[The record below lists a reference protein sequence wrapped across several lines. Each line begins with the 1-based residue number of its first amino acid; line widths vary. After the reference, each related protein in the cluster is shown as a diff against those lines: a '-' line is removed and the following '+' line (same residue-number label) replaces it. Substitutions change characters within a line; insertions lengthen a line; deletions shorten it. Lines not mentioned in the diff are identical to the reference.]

1 MKKYILLYGDKKPE
15 DNICL
20 INMFK
25 ENKQIKLGWT
35 DIDINSINKTVDKL
49 VKDGYEE
56 IIFAGLEIGWDK
68 VINYINDTYPK
79 VLINV
84 ICTTQDSLLYYEY
97 ERENFFKLLEMNK
110 ECIINKIA
118 FLRKGQYELYKEL
131 GYNCCYLTQNFILED
146 KIKLSK
152 EKREQI
158 SLGFYPLNYVWDKNI
173 FNQLCVGKMLDN
185 SVITYNCLDP
195 RMTDFLDTMNIDSI
209 SVKINDINVENLAKN
224 IVENDVVIS
233 TSFTEYFHP
242 VFFIAMELG
251 VPCLI
256 GNTSELFTSKD
267 KLSKFIVTS
276 AEDNAIINSQL
287 ISNILNNKKDIIKLY
302 KEWKEKYNETA
313 KKSLEKFIG

>member
-20 INMFK
+20 TNMFK
-25 ENKQIKLGWT
+25 ENKKIKLGWSN
-35 DIDINSINKTVDKL
+35 IDINSTNKLIDKL
-49 VKDGYEE
+49 VKEGYEE
-56 IIFAGLEIGWDK
+56 IIFAGLEVGWDK
-68 VINYINDTYPK
+68 VINYINDNYPK
-79 VLINV
+79 ILINV

-97 ERENFFKLLEMNK
+97 ERENFFKLLELNK
-110 ECIINKIA
+110 DCIVNKIA

-131 GYNCCYLTQNFILED
+131 GYNCCYLAQNFILED
-146 KIKLSK
+146 KYALSK

-158 SLGFYPLNYVWDKNI
+158 SLGFYPLNYTWDKNI

-195 RMTDFLDTMNIDSI
+195 RMTDFLDTMNIDSKP
-209 SVKINDINVENLAKN
+209 VKIENINVENIANK
-224 IVENDVVIS
+224 IVNNDVVIA

-267 KLSKFIVTS
+267 KLSKYIVTS

-287 ISNILNNKKDIIKLY
+287 ISNILDDKKDIIKLY
-302 KEWKEKYNETA
+302 KEWKEKYNDTA

>member
-20 INMFK
+20 TNMFK
-25 ENKQIKLGWT
+25 SNKKINLGWT
-35 DIDINSINKTVDKL
+35 DLDINSINKTVDHL

-84 ICTTQDSLLYYEY
+84 ICNTQDSLLYYEY
-97 ERENFFKLLEMNK
+97 ERENFFKLLELNK
-110 ECIINKIA
+110 DCIVNKIA

-131 GYNCCYLTQNFILED
+131 GYNCCYLAQNFILED

-158 SLGFYPLNYVWDKNI
+158 SLGFYPLNYTWDKNI
-173 FNQLCVGKMLDN
+173 FNQLCVGKMLNN

-195 RMTDFLDTMNIDSI
+195 RMTDFLDTMKIDSKP
-209 SVKINDINVENLAKN
+209 VKIENINVENIANK
-224 IVENDVVIS
+224 IVNNDVVIA
-233 TSFTEYFHP
+233 TSFTEYFYP
-242 VFFIAMELG
+242 IFFIAMELG

-256 GNTSELFTSKD
+256 GNNSELFTSKD
-267 KLSKFIVTS
+267 KLSKYIVTS

-287 ISNILNNKKDIIKLY
+287 ISNILENKKDIIKLY
-302 KEWKEKYNETA
+302 KEWKEKYNDTA